1 MCSTHTNQKIRREKP
16 KVRTLSEKAKK
27 RVPPIRRALKAQKR
41 SLSLLFSV
49 SLFLVLLPV
58 CFFFFFFFLLRVSK
72 STKDKKTPF
81 FFCHVA
87 HPKKRERFFK
97 RHLFLQKKKCTSCF
111 ANCYRRPLRD
121 AGCSRLLRLRRR
133 RRRRA
138 RTRRVPTRRKAIKR
152 RQSNRA
158 RRS

>member
-41 SLSLLFSV
+41 SLFLFSSP
-49 SLFLVLLPV
+49 SLCFL
-58 CFFFFFFFLLRVSK
+58 FFFLCASSSSSSSFCASRRVQK
-72 STKDKKTPF
+72 TKKLPSFFATWHIQKK
-81 FFCHVA
+81 
-87 HPKKRERFFK
+87 ERFFK
-97 RHLFLQKKKCTSCF
+97 RHLFHQKKCTSCF

-138 RTRRVPTRRKAIKR
+138 RTRRVTTRRKAIKR